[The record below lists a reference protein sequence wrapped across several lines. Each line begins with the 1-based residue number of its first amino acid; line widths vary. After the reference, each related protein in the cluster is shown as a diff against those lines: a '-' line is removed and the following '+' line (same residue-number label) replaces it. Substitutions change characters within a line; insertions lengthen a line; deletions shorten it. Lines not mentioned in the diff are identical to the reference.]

1 MGRVGNFSP
10 DFIPRTLRQPCTVEV
25 CGNDDLPWY
34 CYRTTT
40 PCASAAKAE
49 EQLILIRLYSSIKS
63 RRGSRECSRRLS
75 SLLRGNDYPAALVTP
90 RWSPFPETNCRLNGG
105 RLRDTWRGRRDPLSP
120 CSISPS
126 TCPCTLIAYLF
137 SRTLFFWDSSFLFFF
152 SRGGH
157 SSRESRWKR
166 RAFSGKFRME
176 SRDNASFRFVWG
188 KSRERFVSFHR
199 IRQVIWRAD

>member
-137 SRTLFFWDSSFLFFF
+137 SRTLFFWDSSFLFF
-152 SRGGH
+152 SRGVAPRVVRVVGRDARLAAN
-157 SSRESRWKR
+157 SEW
-166 RAFSGKFRME
+166 RAVITRVS
-176 SRDNASFRFVWG
+176 
-188 KSRERFVSFHR
+188 VSFEENR
-199 IRQVIWRAD
+199 KE